1 MKGKLRLTLGKKIV
15 IMIVAM
21 AVTLCATAL
30 FVSYQTYQRRTT
42 DFYTQLAHNA
52 AATLASQLTPE
63 ELDHYYDTLE
73 MDERYYEIQS
83 FIMDLAASSSVEYLY
98 VVRPHGVGVTFLFDS
113 DMETGENGDYT
124 SGGYCALGTYVDL
137 VGEFADNLDNLL
149 AGLPVEPIIQWDES
163 YGWLMTAMVPVR
175 HEDGTGTAFYD
186 RTMYQAPRGDY
197 HVFEDSGGSQWYAIP
212 GTPAVERRPVYEDG
226 RPVYDGDKLQTTTVE
241 TMRYKSTPSRH
252 AQPQKRPVTERKPP
266 NRKKP

>member
-73 MDERYYEIQS
+73 MDERY
-83 FIMDLAASSSVEYLY
+83 
-98 VVRPHGVGVTFLFDS
+98 
-113 DMETGENGDYT
+113 
-124 SGGYCALGTYVDL
+124 
-137 VGEFADNLDNLL
+137 
-149 AGLPVEPIIQWDES
+149 
-163 YGWLMTAMVPVR
+163 
-175 HEDGTGTAFYD
+175 
-186 RTMYQAPRGDY
+186 
-197 HVFEDSGGSQWYAIP
+197 
-212 GTPAVERRPVYEDG
+212 
-226 RPVYDGDKLQTTTVE
+226 
-241 TMRYKSTPSRH
+241 
-252 AQPQKRPVTERKPP
+252 
-266 NRKKP
+266 